1 MNTATTPTATPVQQ
15 ESEASMSA
23 RETGLFEIQIA
34 DVSVQEQIARLAD
47 SIWQQRDCS
56 EGPAQANSKEAESQ
70 FCESPSRWRHGRDR
84 LLSLL

>member
-15 ESEASMSA
+15 EFETSMSA
-23 RETGLFEIQIA
+23 RETGVSRIEIGDI
-34 DVSVQEQIARLAD
+34 SVQEQIARLAD